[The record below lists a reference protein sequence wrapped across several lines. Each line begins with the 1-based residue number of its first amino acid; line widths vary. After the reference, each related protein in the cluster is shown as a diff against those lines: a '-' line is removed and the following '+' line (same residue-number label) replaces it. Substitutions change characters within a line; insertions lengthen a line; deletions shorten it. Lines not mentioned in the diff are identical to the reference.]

1 MAAVDELLDEQ
12 VLTAETTECQNAI
25 QPVEQTAQGLQRQ
38 RGFRMLRVSTGRA
51 ARKTKRGREAQGI
64 AMLANAR
71 AAAVVEPARADRDV
85 DSRDAEVRLASS
97 PSFQAA
103 RVERINAVEHENVVV
118 SRSSLNP
125 TCPTYRC

>member
-1 MAAVDELLDEQ
+1 MPERHPTGGADGSRSAA
-12 VLTAETTECQNAI
+12 
-25 QPVEQTAQGLQRQ
+25 
-38 RGFRMLRVSTGRA
+38 A
-51 ARKTKRGREAQGI
+51 ARFPDAKGEGLEGLRENEARAEAKGI

-103 RVERINAVEHENVVV
+103 RVERNNAVEHENVVV

-125 TCPTYRC
+125 TCPTYRR